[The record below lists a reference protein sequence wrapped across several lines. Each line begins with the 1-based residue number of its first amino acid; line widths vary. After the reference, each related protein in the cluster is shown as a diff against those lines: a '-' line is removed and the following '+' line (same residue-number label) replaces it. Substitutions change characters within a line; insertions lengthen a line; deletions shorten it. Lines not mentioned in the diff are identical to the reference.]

1 MSVVHISVLLEE
13 VVKYLVSEK
22 TNVFIDATVG
32 GGGHAFNILK
42 KYETIR
48 LIGLDADED
57 ILKIARERLFEFE
70 GRVKLIR
77 GNFKNLK
84 EILKSEG
91 IASVDAILF
100 DLGLSSFQIA
110 GDRGFSFN
118 DDSFLDMR
126 MDNRESLTAY
136 DVVNYYEYKDLL
148 KIIRDYGEDYR
159 AQAIAKTIVE
169 TRRKKPIATSGE
181 LSNIIMKAKRRTGK
195 IHPATKTFQAIR
207 IEVNDELRSLQQGID
222 AAIDM
227 LSSEGRLGVISFHSL
242 EDRIT
247 KFAFKDSPFLKVV
260 TKKPLRP
267 EKDEIRN
274 NPRSRSAKLR
284 IAEKKVREII

>member
-70 GRVKLIR
+70 GRARLIR
-77 GNFKNLK
+77 GNFKNLR

-136 DVVNYYEYKDLL
+136 DVVNDYEYKDLL

-169 TRRKKPIATSGE
+169 TRRKKPIATTGE

-227 LSSEGRLGVISFHSL
+227 LSPEGRLGVISFHSL